1 MGLLIT
7 VAAVDDDPLVLQGLS
22 AWLAPADSGIV
33 VIDLAQSVDALLH
46 GRGRTADVVL
56 LDVWL
61 GDDSR
66 VGDNVRAIAASGPAV
81 VTISTQDITDLIVES
96 IEAGALSYVHKSLDP
111 TEIRAA
117 VRSAA
122 SRQKFMTPALAFAL
136 RSDQRPARPSL
147 SLQET
152 ESLRLYASGL
162 RMTDVARRLGVKPST
177 AKGYLDRVRA
187 KYDDAGRAARTKLDL
202 RERALED
209 GILRTSSALGPRAV
223 RRISG

>member
-1 MGLLIT
+1 MIT
-7 VAAVDDDPLVLQGLS
+7 VAAVDDDPLVLQGLP
-22 AWLAPADSGIV
+22 AWLAPADSGFV
-33 VIDLAQSVDALLH
+33 VIELAQSVEQLLR
-46 GRGRTADVVL
+46 GRGREADVVL
-56 LDVWL
+56 LDIWL
-61 GDDSR
+61 GDGSG
-66 VGDNVRAIAASGPAV
+66 VGDNVAAVHQAGPAV
-81 VTISTQDITDLIVES
+81 VTISTQDVTNLIVES

-111 TEIRAA
+111 SETRAA
-117 VRSAA
+117 VRAA
-122 SRQKFMTPALAFAL
+122 AAGHKFMTPALAFAL
-136 RSDQRPARPSL
+136 RSDQRPTRPSL

-209 GILRTSSALGPRAV
+209 GILRQTPPLGPRWV
-223 RRISG
+223 RRMPG

>member
-1 MGLLIT
+1 MIT
-7 VAAVDDDPLVLQGLS
+7 VAAVDDDPLVLQGLP
-22 AWLAPADSGIV
+22 AWLAPADSGFV
-33 VIDLAQSVDALLH
+33 VIELAQSVEQLLR
-46 GRGRTADVVL
+46 GRGREAD
-56 LDVWL
+56 
-61 GDDSR
+61 GSG
-66 VGDNVRAIAASGPAV
+66 VGDNVAAVHQAGPAV
-81 VTISTQDITDLIVES
+81 VTISTQDVTNLIVES

-111 TEIRAA
+111 SETRAA
-117 VRSAA
+117 VRAA
-122 SRQKFMTPALAFAL
+122 AAGHKFMTPALAFAL
-136 RSDQRPARPSL
+136 RSDQRPTRPSL

-209 GILRTSSALGPRAV
+209 GILRQTPPLGPRWV
-223 RRISG
+223 RRMPG

>member
-1 MGLLIT
+1 MIT

-33 VIDLAQSVDALLH
+33 VIDLAQSVEELLRGP
-46 GRGRTADVVL
+46 GREANVVL

-66 VGDNVRAIAASGPAV
+66 VGDNVRAVAAAGPAV
-81 VTISTQDITDLIVES
+81 VTISTQDVTDLIVES

-117 VRSAA
+117 VRAA
-122 SRQKFMTPALAFAL
+122 AARHKFMTPALAFAL

-209 GILRTSSALGPRAV
+209 GILRGSQALGPRAI
-223 RRISG
+223 RRVSS

>member
-1 MGLLIT
+1 MIT
-7 VAAVDDDPLVLQGLS
+7 VAAIDDDPLVLQGLPT
-22 AWLAPADSGIV
+22 WLAPADTGIV
-33 VIDLAQSVDALLH
+33 VIDLVQSVEQLLQ
-46 GRGRTADVVL
+46 GRGREADVVL
-56 LDVWL
+56 LDIWL
-61 GDDSR
+61 GDDTT
-66 VGDNVRAIAASGPAV
+66 VGDNVAAVLAAGPAV
-81 VTISTQDITDLIVES
+81 VTISTQDVTDLIVES

-111 TEIRAA
+111 SETRAA
-117 VRSAA
+117 VRAA
-122 SRQKFMTPALAFAL
+122 AEGQKFMTPALAFAL
-136 RSDQRPARPSL
+136 RSDRRPARPSL

-209 GILRTSSALGPRAV
+209 GILRPSPPGGPRSV
-223 RRISG
+223 RRMPG

>member
-1 MGLLIT
+1 MIT
-7 VAAVDDDPLVLQGLS
+7 VAAVDDDPLVLQGLP
-22 AWLAPADSGIV
+22 AWLAPADSGLV
-33 VIDLAQSVDALLH
+33 VIELAQSVDELLR
-46 GRGRTADVVL
+46 GRGRDADVVL

-61 GDDSR
+61 GDGST
-66 VGDNVRAIAASGPAV
+66 VGDNVAAVTEAGPAV
-81 VTISTQDITDLIVES
+81 VTISTQDHTDLIVES
-96 IEAGALSYVHKSLDP
+96 IEAGALSYVHKSPDP

-117 VRSAA
+117 VRAA
-122 SRQKFMTPALAFAL
+122 AARHKFMTPALAFAL
-136 RSDQRPARPSL
+136 RSDQRPTRPSL

-209 GILRTSSALGPRAV
+209 GILRPSTTVLGPRPL
-223 RRISG
+223 RRVTG

>member
-1 MGLLIT
+1 MIT
-7 VAAVDDDPLVLQGLS
+7 VAAIDDDPLVLQGLPT
-22 AWLAPADSGIV
+22 WLAPADTGIV
-33 VIDLAQSVDALLH
+33 VIDLVQSVEQLLQ
-46 GRGRTADVVL
+46 GRGREADVVL
-56 LDVWL
+56 LDIWL
-61 GDDSR
+61 GDDTT
-66 VGDNVRAIAASGPAV
+66 VGDNVAAVLTAGPAV
-81 VTISTQDITDLIVES
+81 VTISTQDVTDLIVES

-111 TEIRAA
+111 SETRAA
-117 VRSAA
+117 VRAA
-122 SRQKFMTPALAFAL
+122 AAGQKFMTPALAFAL
-136 RSDQRPARPSL
+136 RSDRRPARPSL

-209 GILRTSSALGPRAV
+209 GILRPSPPGGPRSV
-223 RRISG
+223 RRMPS

>member
-1 MGLLIT
+1 MIT
-7 VAAVDDDPLVLQGLS
+7 VAAVDDDPLVLQGLPG
-22 AWLAPADSGIV
+22 WLAPSDSELV
-33 VIDLAQSVDALLH
+33 VIELAQSVEELLG
-46 GRGRTADVVL
+46 GRGRDADVVL

-61 GDDSR
+61 GDGSH
-66 VGDNVRAIAASGPAV
+66 VGDNVAAVIEAGPAV
-81 VTISTQDITDLIVES
+81 VTISTQDHTDLIVES

-111 TEIRAA
+111 TETRAA
-117 VRSAA
+117 VRAA
-122 SRQKFMTPALAFAL
+122 AARHKFMTPALAFAL
-136 RSDQRPARPSL
+136 RSDQRPAKPSL

-187 KYDDAGRAARTKLDL
+187 KYDDAGRGARTKLDL

-209 GILRTSSALGPRAV
+209 GILRPTTVLGPRPV
-223 RRISG
+223 RRVTG

>member
-1 MGLLIT
+1 MIT
-7 VAAVDDDPLVLQGLS
+7 VAAVDDDPLVLQGLPT
-22 AWLAPADSGIV
+22 WLAAADSGIV
-33 VIDLAQSVDALLH
+33 VIDLVQSVEQLLR
-46 GRGRTADVVL
+46 GRGREANVVL
-56 LDVWL
+56 LDIWL
-61 GDDSR
+61 GDETR
-66 VGDNVRAIAASGPAV
+66 VGDNVAAVLAAGPAV
-81 VTISTQDITDLIVES
+81 VTISTQDVTDLIVES

-111 TEIRAA
+111 SETRAA
-117 VRSAA
+117 VRAA
-122 SRQKFMTPALAFAL
+122 AAGHKFMTPALAFAL

-209 GILRTSSALGPRAV
+209 GILRPTPPNGPRSV
-223 RRISG
+223 RRMPG